1 MWTYRIEADGSL
13 SHKQAYSTMRLPVGR
28 NREWGRWHDSR
39 RCGPIVRV
47 YHEGVQVF
55 DTQGRLSG
63 IIAKPQ
69 QKFLSN
75 ICFGGKTW
83 TLYM

>member
-1 MWTYRIEADGSL
+1 
-13 SHKQAYSTMRLPVGR
+13 
-28 NREWGRWHDSR
+28 
-39 RCGPIVRV
+39 
-47 YHEGVQVF
+47 VQVF

-75 ICFGGKTW
+75 ICFGGKNLD
-83 TLYM
+83 TLYVTTMDKVYRRKLNTQGVRYSK